1 MSNGTA
7 ITTKEFNKVRLF
19 SNTLSLIVALITA
32 LGVGFGFY
40 FNTKSTL
47 DSNAVDMKEV
57 KQVQKDIHSQL
68 TDIEV
73 FKGVSSAEL
82 KNLDEKV
89 EHIEE
94 DLKKMDSKLDRIIS
108 QTR

>member
-7 ITTKEFNKVRLF
+7 ITNKEFNKVRLF

-47 DSNAVDMKEV
+47 DTNALDMREV
-57 KQVQKDIHSQL
+57 KEVQKDIQTQL
-68 TDIEV
+68 NDIEV
-73 FKGVSSAEL
+73 FKGVSSTEL
-82 KNLDEKV
+82 ENLDEKV
-89 EHIEE
+89 EHIEQ
-94 DLKKMDSKLDRIIS
+94 DLQKMDTKLDRIIS

>member
-1 MSNGTA
+1 MSEATT
-7 ITTKEFNKVRLF
+7 ITNKEFNKFRLF
-19 SNTLSLIVALITA
+19 SNTLSLIVALVTA

-47 DSNAVDMKEV
+47 DSNAVDMREV
-57 KQVQKDIHSQL
+57 KDAQKNIEKQLQDIQ
-68 TDIEV
+68 V
-73 FKGVSSAEL
+73 FKGVSSTEV

-89 EHIEE
+89 DHIEE
-94 DLKKMDSKLDRIIS
+94 DLKKMDSKLDRIIT